1 MCPATIVFCL
11 FIILLTCLK
20 PKFFW
25 ESNEVRSMRYR
36 LGDRGASIFY
46 YAIGGGALAIG
57 LIVLG
62 R

>member
-1 MCPATIVFCL
+1 MV
-11 FIILLTCLK
+11 LTTGG
-20 PKFFW
+20 FSSGFSG
-25 ESNEVRSMRYR
+25 EYR

-46 YAIGGGALAIG
+46 YTIGGGALAIG